1 MLRSRTLALL
11 TITGL
16 AAFTA
21 GCGGDDGGSGGG
33 GAPQST
39 QTQTQSTQTQTQ
51 STPSETTQSQS
62 GGSGAS
68 ASADGKAI
76 FTENCSRCHTL
87 PPPHPPG
94 EGGANL

>member
-1 MLRSRTLALL
+1 MLRSRTLDLL

-21 GCGGDDGGSGGG
+21 GCGGDDGDSGGG
-33 GAPQST
+33 GATRST

-76 FTENCSRCHTL
+76 FTENCSGCHTL
-87 PPPHPPG
+87 PDTTAPAH
-94 EGGANL
+94 GGTE